1 MSDHYSFID
10 EESTEYIIVDND
22 ESILSIELEKG
33 LINIYKQ
40 SIPIP
45 PELPPTSILTNTQIK
60 VKTRFND
67 INHYRKYLKNK
78 RKRNNRKNK
87 HKQVINQS

>member
-10 EESTEYIIVDND
+10 EENSEYIIVNND
-22 ESILSIELEKG
+22 ESIVSIELEKG

-40 SIPIP
+40 GIPIP
-45 PELPPTSILTNTQIK
+45 PELPQNSILTYNKIK

-67 INHYRKYLKNK
+67 LEHYKKHLKNK
-78 RKRNNRKNK
+78 RKRYNRKKK
-87 HKQVINQS
+87 HKQ

>member
-10 EESTEYIIVDND
+10 EASDEYIIVDND
-22 ESILSIELEKG
+22 ESIVSIELEKG

-40 SIPIP
+40 SIPTP
-45 PELPPTSILTNTQIK
+45 PELPENTLLTNTQIT

-67 INHYRKYLKNK
+67 LEHYRKYLKNK
-78 RKRNNRKNK
+78 RKRQKRKLKRN
-87 HKQVINQS
+87 SAA